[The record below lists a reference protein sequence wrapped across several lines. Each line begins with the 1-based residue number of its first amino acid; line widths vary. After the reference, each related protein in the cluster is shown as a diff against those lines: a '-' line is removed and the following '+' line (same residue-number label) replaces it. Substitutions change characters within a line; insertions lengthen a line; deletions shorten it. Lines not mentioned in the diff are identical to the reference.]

1 MSHRASAA
9 IAYQVELAGGRWV
22 LLAAVLAVDVH
33 ALLSAPAPRCGR
45 QLAQSELDLLGS
57 QRYVSIPGW
66 LSEAQTD
73 SLQADAMATGA
84 CEDAFDCCVGS
95 AAGGPRLDEGVRRS
109 RQCNLYPPPPNAAGS
124 TVARAWLI
132 DAVQA
137 LRGELQASVT
147 MALPPLSPFETE
159 LAYLMYPVGG
169 HYKRHL
175 DIPRSNDDAGWKL
188 QGRPSNLGGSLCGGR
203 TRRVVS
209 FILYLN
215 RQWDP
220 ANGGAICRAGSC
232 TCRDCLGPGL
242 LRAQTASTV
251 QARPHVHARVDVLVA
266 ASVTYGCR
274 WRAEGLPRNPLRRAA
289 AADGMAPAFVAA
301 AAAASGRRRRP
312 DERGGGHYARGWHAG
327 AAHVGRRR
335 AHGAP

>member
-1 MSHRASAA
+1 VSHRASAA

-220 ANGGAICRAGSC
+220 ANGAPPVPVFRKFVGPVVVRVEIVWGQACYAPKPPQQCRRDHMC
-232 TCRDCLGPGL
+232 MHVLTC
-242 LRAQTASTV
+242 
-251 QARPHVHARVDVLVA
+251 
-266 ASVTYGCR
+266 
-274 WRAEGLPRNPLRRAA
+274 
-289 AADGMAPAFVAA
+289 
-301 AAAASGRRRRP
+301 
-312 DERGGGHYARGWHAG
+312 
-327 AAHVGRRR
+327 
-335 AHGAP
+335 

>member
-1 MSHRASAA
+1 M
-9 IAYQVELAGGRWV
+9 
-22 LLAAVLAVDVH
+22 DVH

-220 ANGGAICRAGSC
+220 ANGGALRVYPATPYGAPPPPTVWHLLSSPPPPPPLADDAAPTSGAEDIMPEGGTLVLLMSGDVEHMVRETRAERQCVVGWFNEY
-232 TCRDCLGPGL
+232 REE
-242 LRAQTASTV
+242 
-251 QARPHVHARVDVLVA
+251 RVD
-266 ASVTYGCR
+266 S
-274 WRAEGLPRNPLRRAA
+274 
-289 AADGMAPAFVAA
+289 
-301 AAAASGRRRRP
+301 
-312 DERGGGHYARGWHAG
+312 ARGATAEFVNMEQVWEEVARIREDVAG
-327 AAHVGRRR
+327 
-335 AHGAP
+335 HG